1 MQMQSYQFVVL
12 TVVQRFKAV
21 SSSFFYPGSL
31 QTFHFPS
38 EVPNLVS
45 ISFFFSHPP
54 SQFADFVGAS
64 HVFFTKLKRYFVPLL
79 NLVCREAYPVTLMY
93 RRYLFTVAYKN
104 LPAFISPLFPCH

>member
-1 MQMQSYQFVVL
+1 MQIQSHQFAVQ

-21 SSSFFYPGSL
+21 SSSFFYPGSM

-45 ISFFFSHPP
+45 FSSFF
-54 SQFADFVGAS
+54 SQLAAFVGGS
-64 HVFFTKLKRYFVPLL
+64 HVFVTKLKRYFVLLL

-93 RRYLFTVAYKN
+93 WHYLFTVAYKS
-104 LPAFISPLFPCH
+104 LPAFISPLFLCH